1 MKFAAILLFA
11 CPAFTQSFD
20 SSAHSTVM
28 VAMRD
33 GVKLATDVYRPARHG
48 AAVEGKF
55 PVLVTRSP
63 YNKNGERTRGEQFA
77 RHGYV
82 FVAQDVRGR
91 YASEG
96 RLSPLLQ
103 EGEDGYDTIAWAV
116 AQPWS
121 NGKAGTTGASYLAMD
136 QFSAAALRPPGL
148 TAMYAAVG
156 TMDYYHSA
164 AWKGGVQST
173 GWPVWLAF
181 SASTSRYAKDHPD
194 IGGKLDALVK
204 DPSNWLRLP
213 VKQRQEV
220 FRDFPDQLQAYR
232 DYLEHPEF
240 DAYWRQLGYYPAA
253 RIAEMPDVPILFLT
267 GWYDQF
273 LDSTMDAFKAMS
285 RWQKT
290 PKRLIIGPWPHGY
303 GKSQCGAA
311 DFGPGA
317 ELKEFEV
324 QRQWFDRWMKGTTA
338 QEPVVRYFRMGG
350 GQKSAAKAVLAPG
363 GAWLTSAQWPPQ
375 NTSTLTLHLASSGR
389 LGPALPER
397 TEPTT
402 YSYDPTNPAP
412 PSGRYGPQCI
422 QDQRTQ
428 RSDIVAFTSE
438 TLAKAVDVTGNVV
451 LNLWASSTARNADF
465 IVKLV
470 DVYPGGFAMNL
481 AEGRI
486 RTPDSLA
493 PGAVYS
499 LPVDMGATSNL
510 FAPGHKIQVT
520 ITSSSFPQLEL
531 NPNAGTVSIYHD
543 PVHPSSLTLTVLPAR
558 D

>member
-1 MKFAAILLFA
+1 MRFAAILLLA
-11 CPAFTQSFD
+11 CPAFAQSFD
-20 SSAHSTVM
+20 SSTRGTVM

-33 GVKLATDVYRPARHG
+33 GVKLATDVYRPARNNV
-48 AAVEGKF
+48 AADGKF

-63 YNKNGERTRGEQFA
+63 YDKNGERTRGEQFA

-82 FVAQDVRGR
+82 FIAQDVRGR

-96 RLSPLLQ
+96 HLNPLLQ

-181 SASTSRYAKDHPD
+181 SASTSRYAKEHPE

-204 DPSNWLRLP
+204 DPSSWLRLP
-213 VKQRQEV
+213 VRQREDI
-220 FRDFPDQLQAYR
+220 FREFPDQLRSYR
-232 DYLEHPEF
+232 DYLEHSEF
-240 DAYWRQLGYYPAA
+240 DAYWQQLGYYSQA
-253 RIAEMPDVPILFLT
+253 RIAKMPDVPILFLT

-273 LDSTMDAFKAMS
+273 LDSTIGAFTAMS

-311 DFGPGA
+311 GFGPEA
-317 ELKEFEV
+317 ELKESEV
-324 QRQWFDRWMKGTTA
+324 QLQWFDRWMKGKTA
-338 QEPVVRYFRMGG
+338 QEPVVRYYRMGG
-350 GQKSAAKAVLAPG
+350 SRESTEKAALAPG
-363 GAWLTSAQWPPQ
+363 GQWLTSAQWPPQ
-375 NTSTLTLHLASSGR
+375 NTSTLTLHLVSSGR
-389 LGPALPER
+389 LGTALPER
-397 TEPTT
+397 AEPTT
-402 YSYDPTNPAP
+402 YSYDPANPAP
-412 PSGRYGPQCI
+412 SVGGYGPQCI

-428 RSDIVAFTSE
+428 RSDVVAFTSE
-438 TLAKAVDVTGNVV
+438 PLAQAVNVTGNVA
-451 LNLWASSTARNADF
+451 LNLWVSSTARNADF

-486 RTPDSLA
+486 RTPELLA

-499 LPVDMGATSNL
+499 LSIDMGATSNF

-531 NPNAGTVSIYHD
+531 NPNAGVESIYHD
-543 PVHPSSLTLTVLPAR
+543 PAHPSSLMLTVLPAR